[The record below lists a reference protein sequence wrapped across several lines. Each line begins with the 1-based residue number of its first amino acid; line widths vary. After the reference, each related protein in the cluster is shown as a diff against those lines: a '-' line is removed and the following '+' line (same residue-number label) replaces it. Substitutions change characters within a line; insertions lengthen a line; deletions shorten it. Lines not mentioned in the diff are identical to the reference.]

1 MITEKKILNSKIG
14 IVAHDSGG
22 ANYIKSFLNVNNVSA
37 YCFLDGPATSIFN
50 NSSKYKICNSL
61 DQVISKT
68 DVIMFGT
75 GIESGFEIQA
85 LAYSKN
91 KILTVSVLDHWTNYF
106 DRFKLNNKYLLPDSI
121 MVFDK
126 YAYILVN
133 EQIKNFNNL
142 LLVDNYYIKDQ
153 IRKSK
158 NLTRSKDYILY
169 IDEPIKLHP
178 NSSTYNYDEVKGFEN
193 FLKKIKKSKY
203 KNDKILI
210 RLHPSETNLNKYK
223 LMTKIEKKISV
234 STQKSLT
241 NDISNSKFVV
251 GYESMAMVVALEL
264 RKQVYSIIP
273 NFGIKS
279 KLPHKEIKSFF
290 DEI

>member
-1 MITEKKILNSKIG
+1 MSQLNST
-14 IVAHDSGG
+14 
-22 ANYIKSFLNVNNVSA
+22 L
-37 YCFLDGPATSIFN
+37 
-50 NSSKYKICNSL
+50 
-61 DQVISKT
+61 
-68 DVIMFGT
+68 
-75 GIESGFEIQA
+75 IQA
-85 LAYSKN
+85 
-91 KILTVSVLDHWTNYF
+91 
-106 DRFKLNNKYLLPDSI
+106 P
-121 MVFDK
+121 
-126 YAYILVN
+126 
-133 EQIKNFNNL
+133 
-142 LLVDNYYIKDQ
+142 
-153 IRKSK
+153 
-158 NLTRSKDYILY
+158 
-169 IDEPIKLHP
+169 
-178 NSSTYNYDEVKGFEN
+178 
-193 FLKKIKKSKY
+193 KIKKSKY